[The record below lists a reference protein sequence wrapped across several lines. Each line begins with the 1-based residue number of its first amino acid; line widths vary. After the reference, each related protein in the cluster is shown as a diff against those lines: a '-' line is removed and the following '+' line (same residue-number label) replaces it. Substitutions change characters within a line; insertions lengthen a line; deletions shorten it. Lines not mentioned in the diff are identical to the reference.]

1 MGEQVATQARRQGTP
16 WTAVVHGKA
25 LGTVGDDEDRRMR
38 AAHDSHAPCSAV
50 LERADAYEPIS
61 VFVLDVVHRIVPL
74 VAKDNAPRIRST
86 FRAAQ
91 RLAIGLHPGRQHL
104 LAGFNAQAEER
115 MAHLAARLPSA

>member
-1 MGEQVATQARRQGTP
+1 
-16 WTAVVHGKA
+16 
-25 LGTVGDDEDRRMR
+25 MR
-38 AAHDSHAPCSAV
+38 AAHDSHAPRSAL

-115 MAHLAARLPSA
+115 MAHLAARLPSAATSELSHCRRSLPASGSSCETSSRWFLSLLG